1 MVAPA
6 SKEGRDMTGKISGRP
21 NRRRTFAM
29 LGTGLALA
37 SLTQNA
43 QAQSQKEKSMTHGTN
58 EDAVNA
64 IVKGGGLLVVAE
76 WEVKEGEAERVADIL
91 RRYQPLAQRSDGV
104 KLFLIARGKEN
115 PAQFIFYELFEDEA
129 AFAAH
134 SQSEPFKTLI
144 AGEALALLSKR
155 VRTQYTLI

>member
-6 SKEGRDMTGKISGRP
+6 IEEKGNAMTKP
-21 NRRRTFAM
+21 ANRRTALAL
-29 LGTGLALA
+29 LGGGLAGL
-37 SLTQNA
+37 A
-43 QAQSQKEKSMTHGTN
+43 QAASAQPIKEKSMNTA
-58 EDAVNA
+58 DRVND

-76 WEVKEGEAERVADIL
+76 WEVKEGQADRVADIL

-104 KLFLIARGKEN
+104 KLFLISRAKEN
-115 PAQFIFYELFEDEA
+115 PAQFLFYELFENEA

-134 SQSEPFKTLI
+134 TESEPFKTLI

-155 VRTQYTLI
+155 VRTQYSLI

>member
-1 MVAPA
+1 M
-6 SKEGRDMTGKISGRP
+6 SGHKSV
-21 NRRRTFAM
+21 NRRRAFAT
-29 LGTGLALA
+29 LGLAAGGLAL
-37 SLTQNA
+37 SGLVQTVI
-43 QAQSQKEKSMTHGTN
+43 AQSQKEKGMTHGTN
-58 EDAVNA
+58 EGAVNA

-76 WEVKEGEAERVADIL
+76 WEVKDGQAERVADIL

-104 KLFLIARGKEN
+104 KLFLIAQAKEN

-155 VRTQYTLI
+155 VRTHYTLI